1 MQTVGVVSTGAT
13 GSGVANALV
22 RGGVRVVG
30 TVAGRS
36 ARTVA
41 LAERGGLELLPDVS
55 AVVRKADVVLSIVP
69 PEAAETV
76 AAAVKM
82 STVSVYKGT
91 TALLTHALLAA
102 DANGVLGHVLDDL
115 GTGSPELVANVARR
129 LAMATSKSGR
139 YVGEMRE
146 IAHAQSVA
154 GLTPALFEALAEV
167 YVNLAR
173 TPFAE
178 AAPEEI
184 ASDVELRDVLDGL
197 R

>member
-1 MQTVGVVSTGAT
+1 MQ
-13 GSGVANALV
+13 
-22 RGGVRVVG
+22 

-55 AVVRKADVVLSIVP
+55 AVVREADVVLSIVP

-102 DANGVLGHVLDDL
+102 DANGVLAHVLDDL

-154 GLTPALFEALAEV
+154 GLTPALFELAEV
-167 YVNLAR
+167 YANLAR